1 MAKYTAKP
9 VDSTGKIP
17 FTEEE
22 HGTWKLLIERQEK
35 IIQGRACDEYI
46 AGVKKLNF
54 PHDRIPDI
62 AEVSAGLSCT
72 GWAVEP
78 VAAII
83 PLKSFFEL
91 IANRHFPVATF
102 IRVREELDYIKEPDI
117 FHEYFGHC
125 PLLTLPF
132 YADFVQWYGKFAL
145 TMPEK
150 LLPILGRLFWFT
162 IEFGLIESPQGLRIM
177 GGGILSSFAETQ
189 HCLENSKVER
199 VPFDLATVLG
209 TDYNY
214 WEIQKRYYVLRDFR
228 QLVDLQNEVL
238 LRAALA
244 TASPGKDPNMFR
256 TC

>member
-1 MAKYTAKP
+1 MTKYTAKP
-9 VDSTGKIP
+9 VDSAGEVP

-35 IIQGRACDEYI
+35 IIEGRACAEYI
-46 AGVKKLNF
+46 EGVKKLNF

-91 IANRHFPVATF
+91 IAGRRFPVATF

-189 HCLENSKVER
+189 HCLENPKVER
-199 VPFDLATVLG
+199 VPFDLAMVLG

-214 WEIQKRYYVLRDFR
+214 WEIQKRYYVLRDFA

-238 LRAALA
+238 LRAAIA
-244 TASPGKDPNMFR
+244 SASPGKDPNMFR

>member
-1 MAKYTAKP
+1 MAKYIAKP
-9 VDSTGKIP
+9 IDAAGKIH

-46 AGVKKLNF
+46 EGVKKLNF

-62 AEVSAGLSCT
+62 AEVSAGLRCT

-78 VAAII
+78 VSAII

-91 IANRHFPVATF
+91 IANKHFPVATF

-132 YADFVQWYGKFAL
+132 YADFVEWYGKFAL
-145 TMPEK
+145 TMPDK

-162 IEFGLIESPQGLRIM
+162 IEFGLIETKQGLRIM

-189 HCLENSKVER
+189 HCLENTKVER
-199 VPFDLATVLG
+199 VPFDLSLVLG

-214 WEIQKRYYVLRDFR
+214 WEIQKRYYVLRDFA
-228 QLVDLQNEVL
+228 QLVELQNETL
-238 LRAALA
+238 LRAAL
-244 TASPGKDPNMFR
+244 TSASPGKDPNMFR